1 MKRYFSLLPFLL
13 LTVLFSCETEKKELP
28 PKNLVPIPKMV
39 AFLSDIHDAESSL
52 LLSGIRQDTTNAMYP
67 GMEKKI
73 FEKHHLDSARVMT
86 SLKYYNENI
95 ELLDSI
101 YSLLKTYKDTTRTK
115 KP

>member
-1 MKRYFSLLPFLL
+1 MKRYLVLLPIFLL
-13 LTVLFSCETEKKELP
+13 TALISCESETKELP
-28 PKNLVPIPKMV
+28 PKNLVPIPEMV
-39 AFLSDIHDAESSL
+39 AFLNDIHETESFL

-67 GMEKKI
+67 AMEKKI
-73 FEKHHLDSARVMT
+73 FEKHHLDSARVMS

-101 YSLLKTYKDTTRTK
+101 YSLLKTYKDTSHTK